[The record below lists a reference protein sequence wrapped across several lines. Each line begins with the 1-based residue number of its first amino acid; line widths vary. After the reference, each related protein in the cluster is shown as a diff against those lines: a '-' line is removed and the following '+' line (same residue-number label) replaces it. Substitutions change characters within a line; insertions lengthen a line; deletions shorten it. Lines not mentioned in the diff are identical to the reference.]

1 MYGVY
6 NLGRIIVQRKSTMY
20 SEMLHEGEFAE
31 GETQWRIGRA
41 LWSR

>member
-1 MYGVY
+1 V
-6 NLGRIIVQRKSTMY
+6 Y

-41 LWSR
+41 LWSRQDVRKVE